1 MKRQIQFETPEDTKK
16 EISRYMVRDIILH
29 LIILITVIC
38 GVGLYFSVKYGQR
51 IDVICNKF
59 LK

>member
-1 MKRQIQFETPEDTKK
+1 MKRQIQFDSPRDTEK
-16 EISRYMVRDIILH
+16 EISRYMLKDALIHFVIIAIV
-29 LIILITVIC
+29 II
-38 GVGLYFSVKYGQR
+38 GLYFSVKYGQR